1 MNNEVISMSKFDDRY
16 KQLISEERPPKIMRA
31 EDHERLVEI
40 KDEMKN
46 MLEEAKEL
54 IRRNASDWV
63 YQRAKSYWI
72 GHIAQALDDESD
84 YMGSATVTFQNTID
98 EIQVEGAEEDYDKD
112 EDTPEINDESNEK
125 L

>member
-1 MNNEVISMSKFDDRY
+1 MSKFDERY
-16 KQLISEERPPKIMRA
+16 KQLISEDRPPKIMRA

-63 YQRAKSYWI
+63 YNRAKSYWI
-72 GHIAQALDDESD
+72 GHIAMALDEEHDF
-84 YMGSATVTFQNTID
+84 MGSDGVTFQNTID
-98 EIQVEGAEEDYDKD
+98 EVEVEGNMEDEEDIDDIETDK
-112 EDTPEINDESNEK
+112 ESEGN
-125 L
+125 